1 MLAHDPQG
9 QKGQETLDA
18 ERDDEAYAL
27 AALGGG
33 VEASRARCW
42 PTPGDLAFF
51 TALKTVFPV
60 SDFHHPVVAPAQ
72 LMLGQYLAQCPVR
85 GPRDVAAC
93 LMTAQT
99 LADYCRAA
107 KRLAPELTLALEA
120 LAGQAF
126 MAPGKAV
133 PSKAALAQLWVMP
146 QIALAGEAGVPQLA
160 WLRRGVAEAAAAA
173 AAPPRSKKAKVEP
186 PPPQPSPQTLVLTV
200 LSYGAEAE
208 QSAAQASDRVV
219 GALCNLCAQAAAIL
233 DDSPAAPELLG
244 RLDDALGKA
253 RERLP
258 GHASLGAAREAVAAA
273 RRGALAARRP
283 MRLLDQSARSIKLIE
298 PVFNENYRFDKDGH
312 DPDRQRAEVKKL
324 KKLANRER
332 KGVARELR
340 KDAQFIAEVR
350 GKEKQDKYDA
360 LRAQRIKNFNML
372 GNMQGETDKAVREGG
387 ARGAGSSS
395 ANLKG
400 KRR

>member
-1 MLAHDPQG
+1 MTTQG
-9 QKGQETLDA
+9 QKGQATLDA

-42 PTPGDLAFF
+42 PTPGDLAYF
-51 TALKTVFPV
+51 TALRTVFPV

-99 LADYCRAA
+99 LADFCRAA
-107 KRLAPELTLALEA
+107 KRLAPELSLALEA
-120 LAGQAF
+120 LADQAF
-126 MAPGKAV
+126 MAPAKA
-133 PSKAALAQLWVMP
+133 PSKAALAQLWVLP

-160 WLRRGVAEAAAAA
+160 WLRRGVSESATVAAA
-173 AAPPRSKKAKVEP
+173 PRSKKAKVH
-186 PPPQPSPQTLVLTV
+186 PPQPSPQTLSLSM
-200 LSYGAEAE
+200 LSYGTEAE
-208 QSAAQASDRVV
+208 QSGAQASERVV

-244 RLDDALGKA
+244 RLDDALGRA

-258 GHASLGAAREAVAAA
+258 SHDAVVAAHEAVASA
-273 RRGALAARRP
+273 RRAALAARRP

-350 GKEKQDKYDA
+350 GKEKQDKYDE
-360 LRAQRIKNFNML
+360 LRAQRIRNFNML
-372 GNMQGETDKAVREGG
+372 GNLQGETDKAVRDGG